1 MIASAQSLWWLA
13 LPVLLLP
20 IWWHRQKRQRIKSE
34 PLATARFLPAAPPQQ
49 MRVWRWENLL
59 LLILRCLL
67 LVALIAWVAGVTI
80 PWRGDTVLLDPA
92 LAAGKNGAWAEHQIA
107 GAGFGDAQRMPMPA
121 DPLRW
126 LQANE
131 AEWRPGARLLI
142 VAGSV
147 PMSAQI
153 PQLAHPLAMRI
164 APAPSAAS
172 SASAP
177 VHHIALAAPPE
188 RAAAWRTLFAAF
200 DAAGTGADR
209 YIIEDQPRADTQLI
223 VWDQSTAPPAGWR
236 APLWWLQPAA
246 LPSQGVAAAPQPL
259 RINGLQLQIADSPR
273 GRLWASTAW
282 PPQDAE
288 TAMAL
293 YETWQAL
300 ARPIP
305 TYAAPALTLPAQRS
319 APLSP
324 PATARASWLAYALA
338 ALLILERLVTHARRR

>member
-1 MIASAQSLWWLA
+1 MIASAQALWWLA

-67 LVALIAWVAGVTI
+67 LVALIAWLAGVTI

-92 LAAGKNGAWAEHQIA
+92 LAAGKGGAWAEHQIA

-147 PMSAQI
+147 PMPAQI
-153 PQLAHPLAMRI
+153 PHLAHPLAMRI
-164 APAPSAAS
+164 APAPSATS
-172 SASAP
+172 SGSAP

-188 RAAAWRTLFAAF
+188 RVAAWRALFAAF

-223 VWDQSTAPPAGWR
+223 VWDQPTAPPAGWR
-236 APLWWLQPAA
+236 APLWWLQPAT
-246 LPSQGVAAAPQPL
+246 LPSLGVAAAPQPL
-259 RINGLQLQIADSPR
+259 RINGLQLQTADSPR

-282 PPQDAE
+282 PPQDVE
-288 TAMAL
+288 TATAL

-300 ARPIP
+300 ARPIQ
-305 TYAAPALTLPAQRS
+305 TYVAPVLTLPTQRS
-319 APLSP
+319 NPLSP
-324 PATARASWLAYALA
+324 PATMRASWLACALA

>member
-1 MIASAQSLWWLA
+1 L
-13 LPVLLLP
+13 
-20 IWWHRQKRQRIKSE
+20 H
-34 PLATARFLPAAPPQQ
+34 
-49 MRVWRWENLL
+49 
-59 LLILRCLL
+59 
-67 LVALIAWVAGVTI
+67 
-80 PWRGDTVLLDPA
+80 
-92 LAAGKNGAWAEHQIA
+92 
-107 GAGFGDAQRMPMPA
+107 
-121 DPLRW
+121 
-126 LQANE
+126 ANE